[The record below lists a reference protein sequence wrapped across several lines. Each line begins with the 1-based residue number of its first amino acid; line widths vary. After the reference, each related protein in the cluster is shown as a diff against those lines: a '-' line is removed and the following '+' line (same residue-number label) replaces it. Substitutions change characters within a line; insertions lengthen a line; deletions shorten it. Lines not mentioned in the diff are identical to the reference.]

1 MTTLIPLALGIIFG
15 LLIACIVA
23 VLIAD
28 KPDDMVKKPML
39 DAELTPAQRRRSK
52 MITAKEARENYEKK
66 LPKVKEREI
75 KEELRRINEYIKYA
89 IKHGE
94 HETVANNLRH
104 EETLQILEEN
114 GYKVEEGMLCYI
126 IRW

>member
-28 KPDDMVKKPML
+28 KSDDIVKKPML
-39 DAELTPAQRRRSK
+39 DTELAPAQRRSK

-94 HETVANNLRH
+94 HETVANKLRH

>member
-28 KPDDMVKKPML
+28 KSDDIVKKPML
-39 DAELTPAQRRRSK
+39 DAELTPVQRRSK

-94 HETVANNLRH
+94 HETVANKLRH

>member
-15 LLIACIVA
+15 LLIACIVV

-28 KPDDMVKKPML
+28 KSDDIVKKPML
-39 DAELTPAQRRRSK
+39 DAELTPERRSK
-52 MITAKEARENYEKK
+52 MITAKEARENYEEK

-75 KEELRRINEYIKYA
+75 KEELRRINENIKYA

-94 HETVANNLRH
+94 HETVANKLRH

-114 GYKVEEGMLCYI
+114 GYEVEEGMLCYI

>member
-1 MTTLIPLALGIIFG
+1 
-15 LLIACIVA
+15 
-23 VLIAD
+23 
-28 KPDDMVKKPML
+28 
-39 DAELTPAQRRRSK
+39 
-52 MITAKEARENYEKK
+52 MITAEKAKENYEKK
-66 LPKVKEREI
+66 LPKVKRREI

-94 HETVANNLRH
+94 HEIVANKLRH

-114 GYKVEEGMLCYI
+114 GYEVEQGALCYI

>member
-1 MTTLIPLALGIIFG
+1 MFIAVGLGMIFG
-15 LLIACIVA
+15 LFLACIIA
-23 VLIAD
+23 VIICD
-28 KPDDMVKKPML
+28 NPDDMVKKPML
-39 DAELTPAQRRRSK
+39 DAELTPERRSK

-94 HETVANNLRH
+94 HEIVANKLRH
-104 EETLQILEEN
+104 EETLRILEEN

>member
-28 KPDDMVKKPML
+28 KSDDIVKKPML
-39 DAELTPAQRRRSK
+39 DAELTPERRSK

-94 HETVANNLRH
+94 HETVANKLRH

>member
-1 MTTLIPLALGIIFG
+1 MTTLIPLALGVIFG

-23 VLIAD
+23 VLITD
-28 KPDDMVKKPML
+28 KSDDIVKKPMF
-39 DAELTPAQRRRSK
+39 DAEFTPAQRRSK

-94 HETVANNLRH
+94 HETVANKLRH